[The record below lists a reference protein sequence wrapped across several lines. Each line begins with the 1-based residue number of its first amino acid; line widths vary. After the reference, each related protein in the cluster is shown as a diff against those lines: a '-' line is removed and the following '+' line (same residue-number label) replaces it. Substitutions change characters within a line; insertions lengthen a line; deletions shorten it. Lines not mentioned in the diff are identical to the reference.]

1 MNTQVL
7 GNNTDNTIK
16 QRNMLL
22 LTTGLLL
29 VSNAFLAVSVATV
42 DQKVVMVPALR
53 QEMMVSNSGVS
64 KSYLEETSLLFLSNL
79 LDLSPSDIEHK
90 KALVLKYTSN
100 SNRKAL
106 KQLLEYFVM
115 CERDYKRFSLSTY
128 FSVKNLEI
136 DLKNLSVIAH
146 GILTSYY
153 GKAGHETEKEDYKL
167 EFEYQGGSLRL
178 KSFVRIID
186 DKKKARDKA
195 KSLKFEEVIKDGVN
209 DLGKS
214 EADTINENQDV
225 SNELVRQQLGQDDLD
240 DEGEPR

>member
-7 GNNTDNTIK
+7 GKNTDNTIK

-186 DKKKARDKA
+186 DEKKARDKA

-225 SNELVRQQLGQDDLD
+225 SNELVRQQLEQDDLD

>member
-7 GNNTDNTIK
+7 GKNTDNTIK

-186 DKKKARDKA
+186 DEKKARDKA